1 MDARNLG
8 NLGVFS
14 AQSAQAQ
21 KAQNLSDAAATPD
34 PAARKKAAQEFASL
48 LFLEVLKAMRAATP
62 QEGFAEGNGLSRD
75 IYTSMLDSEV
85 ARLMAKRDASGL
97 TRVIEKALDKY
108 SEQKNSAPSPFIP
121 LEGAPKI
128 DKAPLPTTVSPL
140 EHLPLAAPV
149 EGVVSSHFGLRKD
162 PIDGFHRRHDGIDI
176 AAPAGT
182 PVAAAAGG
190 KVVFSG
196 SAGGYGNM
204 VEILHHNGFVTR
216 YAHNATNL
224 VNVGEEVKAGQSI
237 ALVGSTGRSTGAHLH
252 FEVRRDGK
260 PVDPAL
266 LLGVLTKGSK
276 LNSAV

>member
-8 NLGVFS
+8 NSGVFS

-21 KAQNLSDAAATPD
+21 KAQKLGDAATTPD

-75 IYTSMLDSEV
+75 IYTSMLDTEV
-85 ARLMAKRDASGL
+85 AHLMAKRDASGL

-108 SEQKNSAPSPFIP
+108 TDKHGAPNP
-121 LEGAPKI
+121 LTPSEGAPKI
-128 DKAPLPTTVSPL
+128 EKTAFSAAVSPL
-140 EHLPLAAPV
+140 EHIPLAAPV

-162 PIDGFHRRHDGIDI
+162 PIDGLNRRHEGIDI

-204 VEILHHNGFVTR
+204 VEILHHNGFMTR

-224 VNVGEEVKAGQSI
+224 VNVGDEVKAGQSI

-260 PVDPAL
+260 PVDPTL
-266 LLGVLTKGSK
+266 LLGALTKGSK